1 MSDRTMLRQDILTS
15 PLDRP
20 GFTFSP
26 KFAASL
32 FVLGDMIALLLPG
45 FLMLAFYVGLDH
57 PMVPLYMGA
66 LLFSAGLSL
75 AAFRMAGL
83 YGFDAVMSPVKTS
96 GTVLVTLTLV
106 YGALL
111 AMAFGIGLSEQMSR
125 VWFFTAAVS
134 SIGAVWSVRVIG
146 ALTLDHW
153 ARAGRM
159 TRRIAILGAGEQGR
173 RFLERL
179 RERSHPWI
187 QVVGV
192 YDDRR
197 ERVGPEVS
205 GFAVRGTVDDLIA
218 AARRNRIDDIIVALP
233 WAAEM
238 RLVTMIER
246 LKEVPVH
253 VRLSADLI
261 GYVIAPGVHHT
272 FGDLPVID
280 AAAKPLDGWRM
291 VVKVLEDKVLAA
303 GLLLLFSP
311 VLLAVALAIK
321 LESRGP
327 VFFRQERYGFNN
339 QVFRCWK
346 FRSMYHGRP
355 PEKTVPQARRDDPR
369 VTRVGRFI
377 RRTSLDE
384 LPQLFNVLMGE
395 MSLVGPR
402 PHAVAHNEQYAKII
416 DGYFARHR
424 VRPGITGWAQVNG
437 LRGETDTPEKMRSRV
452 QYDVYYIENWSLIFD
467 LLILFRTAF
476 VGFVHKNA
484 Y

>member
-1 MSDRTMLRQDILTS
+1 MSDRTALRQDTLTI
-15 PLDRP
+15 PVDRP
-20 GFTFSP
+20 GVTFSP
-26 KFAASL
+26 RAAAGL
-32 FVLGDMIALLLPG
+32 FVLGDMLALIVPG
-45 FLMLAFYVGLDH
+45 FLLLAFYVGLSH
-57 PMVPLYMGA
+57 PMAPLYMGA
-66 LLFSAGLSL
+66 LVFSAGASIS
-75 AAFRMAGL
+75 AFRMAGI

-96 GTVLVTLTLV
+96 GTVLITLTLV
-106 YGALL
+106 YGGLL
-111 AMAFGIGLSEQMSR
+111 AIAFATSISEQMSR
-125 VWFFTAAVS
+125 VWFFSAAVTS
-134 SIGAVWSVRVIG
+134 VGGVWAVRVVGAVT
-146 ALTLDHW
+146 LTRL

-192 YDDRR
+192 YDDRK
-197 ERVGPEVS
+197 ERVGPEVA
-205 GFAVRGTVDDLIA
+205 GFTVRGTVDDLLA

-238 RLVTMIER
+238 RLVSMVER

-261 GYVIAPGVHHT
+261 GYVIPPGVHHT

-291 VVKVLEDKVLAA
+291 VVKVMEDKIFAA
-303 GLLLLFSP
+303 AILVAFSP
-311 VLLAVALAIK
+311 VLLAVAIAIR

-327 VFFRQERYGFNN
+327 ILFRQERYGFNN

-355 PEKTVPQARRDDPR
+355 PENAVPQARRDDPR

-384 LPQLFNVLMGE
+384 LPQLFNVLIGE

-437 LRGETDTPEKMRSRV
+437 LRGETDTPEKMRNRV
-452 QYDVYYIENWSLIFD
+452 QYDVYYIENWSLAFD

>member
-1 MSDRTMLRQDILTS
+1 MSDRTALRQDTLTI
-15 PLDRP
+15 PVDRP
-20 GFTFSP
+20 GFIFSP
-26 KFAASL
+26 KTAAAL
-32 FVLGDMIALLLPG
+32 FVLGDMAALVVPG
-45 FLMLAFYVGLDH
+45 FLLLAFYVGLDH
-57 PMVPLYMGA
+57 AMAPLYIGA
-66 LLFSAGLSL
+66 ILFSAGASIS
-75 AAFRMAGL
+75 AFRMAGI

-96 GTVLVTLTLV
+96 GTVLITLTLV
-106 YGALL
+106 YGGLL
-111 AMAFGIGLSEQMSR
+111 AIAFATGISEAMSR
-125 VWFFTAAVS
+125 VWFFSSAVS
-134 SIGAVWSVRVIG
+134 SVGAVWAVRVAG
-146 ALTLDHW
+146 AVTLTRW

-159 TRRIAILGAGEQGR
+159 ARRIAILGAGEQGR

-179 RERSHPWI
+179 RESNHPWI

-197 ERVGPEVS
+197 ERVGPEVA
-205 GFAVRGTVDDLIA
+205 GFAVRGTVDDLLA

-233 WAAEM
+233 WSAEM
-238 RLVTMIER
+238 RLVSMIER
-246 LKEVPVH
+246 VKEVPVH

-261 GYVIAPGVHHT
+261 GYVIHPGVHHT

-280 AAAKPLDGWRM
+280 AASKPLDGWRM
-291 VVKVLEDKVLAA
+291 AVKVMEDKILAA
-303 GLLLLFSP
+303 LLL
-311 VLLAVALAIK
+311 VAFAPIFVVVAAAIR

-327 VFFRQERYGFNN
+327 IFFRQERYGFNN
-339 QVFRCWK
+339 KVFRCWK
-346 FRSMYHGRP
+346 FRSMYHERP
-355 PEKTVPQARRDDPR
+355 PETTVPQAQRDDPR
-369 VTRVGRFI
+369 VTKVGRFI

-384 LPQLFNVLMGE
+384 LPQLFNVLLGE

-437 LRGETDTPEKMRSRV
+437 LRGETDTPEKMRNRV
-452 QYDVYYIENWSLIFD
+452 QYDVYYIENWSLGFD
-467 LLILFRTAF
+467 ILILFRTAF